1 MCFLYYKMKK
11 IYLKNGDP
19 YITSKMYDIIS
30 KLKINKQNNKVNK
43 KIPYITCNLKK
54 NIF

>member
-1 MCFLYYKMKK
+1 MKK
-11 IYLKNGDP
+11 IYLKNGEP
-19 YITSKMYDIIS
+19 YITSHFYNFIP

-43 KIPYITCNLKK
+43 KIPYITGNLKK